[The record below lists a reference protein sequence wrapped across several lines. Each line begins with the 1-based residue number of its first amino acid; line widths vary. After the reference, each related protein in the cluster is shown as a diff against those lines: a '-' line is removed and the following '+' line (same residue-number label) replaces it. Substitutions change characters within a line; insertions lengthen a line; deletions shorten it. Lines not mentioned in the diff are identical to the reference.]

1 MDTSSITSSVMNFTD
16 ILVISGLVLVALII
30 FGLILARLYK
40 RATKEISFVRT
51 GFGGEKVIV
60 NGGAL
65 VLPVLHEIIP
75 VNMNTLRLEVRRAA
89 EQALITRDRMR
100 ADVTAEFYVRVK
112 PTVEAIAN
120 AAQTLGLKT
129 MNPNEL
135 KELVEGKFV
144 DALRSVAAEMAMEE
158 LHEKR
163 VDFVQKVQQVVSED
177 LLKNGLELESV
188 SLTGLDQTAFEHFN
202 PQNAF
207 DAEGLTKLTQAI
219 ESRRKIRNDIEQE
232 TDLAIKQ
239 KNLEAERAKLQIS
252 REEEYARLEQEREV
266 SIRRASQMAEIARE
280 QAEKK
285 REAEEAQIASQREID
300 LKRILSERDIENETI
315 QKQKAVREM
324 EIAKQRAIEQA
335 EIERAK
341 AVELASQEKSI
352 AVAEKSRAESEAK
365 AQADKARALAV
376 KEEESVV
383 TVRETERAE
392 RAKQV
397 ELVAARQQAEK
408 EAIQLMVTAE
418 AEKKAAEDQAEAM
431 RLAAQGLADKERLA
445 AQGKADAEL
454 LLADAKAKTYA
465 VDAEGKK
472 AINTAANMLSVD
484 QIAMQIRLA
493 LIERLPEIIAQSV
506 KPMEQISDIKI
517 LQVNGLAGAAGG
529 AVEGQSN
536 QGASL
541 PDQVVNSAL
550 RYRTQAPLLDSLLQE
565 IGIKGADL
573 QSFTQAAA
581 GVSPNLATAVATA
594 TAPDADVEKQ

>member
-1 MDTSSITSSVMNFTD
+1 MLLENFSH
-16 ILVISGLVLVALII
+16 ILIIAGAVLVALII
-30 FGLILARLYK
+30 LGMILARLYK

-51 GFGGEKVIV
+51 GFRGEKVIM
-60 NGGAL
+60 NGGAI

-112 PTVEAIAN
+112 PTVDAIAN

-129 MNPNEL
+129 MNPQEL

-163 VDFVQKVQQVVSED
+163 VDFVQKVQHVVSED

-232 TDLAIKQ
+232 TDLAIKT

-266 SIRRASQMAEIARE
+266 SIRRASQMAEIAHE

-285 REAEEAQIASQREID
+285 REAEEAQIAAQREID
-300 LKRILSERDIENETI
+300 LKRIISERDIDNETI
-315 QKQKAVREM
+315 QKERAVREM
-324 EIAKQRAIEQA
+324 EIAKQRAVEQA
-335 EIERAK
+335 EIERQK
-341 AVELASQEKSI
+341 AIELASQEKAI
-352 AVAEKSRAESEAK
+352 AVAEKSRSESEAK
-365 AQADKARALAV
+365 AEADKARALAV
-376 KEEESVV
+376 RQEEGVM
-383 TVRETERAE
+383 TVRQTEQAE

-397 ELVAARQQAEK
+397 ELIMARQLAEK
-408 EAIQLMVTAE
+408 EAIQLVVSAE

-431 RLAAQGLADKERLA
+431 RVAAQGEADKVRLSA
-445 AQGKADAEL
+445 KGKADAEL
-454 LLADAKAKTYA
+454 LLADAKARSYA
-465 VDAEGKK
+465 VEAEGKK
-472 AINTAANMLSVD
+472 AINAAANMLSAE
-484 QIAMQIRLA
+484 QIAMQVRLA
-493 LIERLPEIIAQSV
+493 LIENLPEIIAQSV

-517 LQVNGLAGAAGG
+517 LQVNGIGGNSAGSGSGNNEVAEGNGSLA
-529 AVEGQSN
+529 
-536 QGASL
+536 
-541 PDQVVNSAL
+541 DQVVNSAL
-550 RYRTQAPLLDSLLQE
+550 RYRAQAPILDSLLSE
-565 IGIKGADL
+565 IGLKAGDINGIAD
-573 QSFTQAAA
+573 
-581 GVSPNLATAVATA
+581 AVKK
-594 TAPDADVEKQ
+594 PL